1 MFNRAPSSISVP
13 WMTESMEQAKNLL
26 FLIFTRSTHL
36 YGSSLYPF
44 LLQGI
49 TFKNEQR
56 SMFKGRRLF
65 IRDESSV
72 INNYTF
78 FSLSFTHVFSHRK
91 IVNKISHFT
100 QKIQIHL
107 SIPKQKARYN
117 RKSNMLDANFF
128 SPLVFPYPRMLFRA
142 AINR

>member
-36 YGSSLYPF
+36 YGSSLYPL

-65 IRDESSV
+65 ILNRLLS
-72 INNYTF
+72 IITR
-78 FSLSFTHVFSHRK
+78 FSLSLLRIFS
-91 IVNKISHFT
+91 
-100 QKIQIHL
+100 
-107 SIPKQKARYN
+107 
-117 RKSNMLDANFF
+117 
-128 SPLVFPYPRMLFRA
+128 
-142 AINR
+142 

>member
-78 FSLSFTHVFSHRK
+78 FSLSFAYFLIEKSSTKSL
-91 IVNKISHFT
+91 ISLKKFKFIYPF
-100 QKIQIHL
+100 Q
-107 SIPKQKARYN
+107 N
-117 RKSNMLDANFF
+117 RKLVTIENRTCLMRTF
-128 SPLVFPYPRMLFRA
+128 SRH
-142 AINR
+142 

>member
-36 YGSSLYPF
+36 YGSFLYPL

-56 SMFKGRRLF
+56 SMFKRRRLF
-65 IRDESSV
+65 ILNRLLS
-72 INNYTF
+72 IITR
-78 FSLSFTHVFSHRK
+78 FSLSLFCVFSHRK